1 MLFLFSAYFTT
12 HYFLFALC
20 VAGVLAIPV
29 FVCCVYQCSCPRGV
43 VCRLFRSS
51 EEAAEARRYMDLRR
65 RDPRRRESIVRR
77 RRQENRD
84 RVSGKFSVSLQYLTG
99 LVYPDT
105 KFIIWFFLLPDK
117 IHSAILLKAFYH
129 FQNMS

>member
-1 MLFLFSAYFTT
+1 MLFPFSAYFTT

-29 FVCCVYQCSCPRGV
+29 IACCIYKCTCPRGV

-51 EEAAEARRYMDLRR
+51 EEAAEARRYMNLRR
-65 RDPRRRESIVRR
+65 RDPLRRESIVRR

-105 KFIIWFFLLPDK
+105 KFIIRFFLLPDK
-117 IHSAILLKAFYH
+117 IHSAILLNAFYH
-129 FQNMS
+129 FQNK